1 MGKIILK
8 SIEKASLYFVIT
20 DITSIA
26 EAFSERNFI
35 QLVLL
40 NYFGKMNNDP
50 LTVRICRLKEIPI
63 HYLTGYNS
71 SLKAIP
77 SRFD

>member
-1 MGKIILK
+1 MGKIILW
-8 SIEKASLYFVIT
+8 SIEKASLYFVIA

-40 NYFGKMNNDP
+40 NYFRKTNYAP
-50 LTVRICRLKEIPI
+50 LTVQNCQVREIPI